1 MVRTVYARTPR
12 RQFLDLE
19 IDDMR
24 SCSCF
29 FSGMQ
34 RHVLSFEAGAVLQD
48 SSKWQAPAYCFI
60 DSNGGSSASANAAAS
75 SS

>member
-1 MVRTVYARTPR
+1 M
-12 RQFLDLE
+12 E
-19 IDDMR
+19 IDMR
-24 SCSCF
+24 SFF

-48 SSKWQAPAYCFI
+48 DSKWQAPAYCFT
-60 DSNGGSSASANAAAS
+60 DTNGSSASAAAS